1 LLVLAMQLWATSWVT
16 LWARSLES
24 WMVLAI
30 PSAERLLAHL
40 VGRGRLATLTEQTL
54 AALKEQML
62 ALPSSKTSA

>member
-1 LLVLAMQLWATSWVT
+1 
-16 LWARSLES
+16 
-24 WMVLAI
+24 MVLAI

-62 ALPSSKTSA
+62 ALPSSKTSV